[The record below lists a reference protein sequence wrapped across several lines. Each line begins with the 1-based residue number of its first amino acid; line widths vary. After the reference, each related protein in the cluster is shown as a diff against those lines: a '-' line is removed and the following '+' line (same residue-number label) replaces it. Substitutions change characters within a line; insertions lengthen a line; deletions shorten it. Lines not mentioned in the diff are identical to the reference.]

1 MNCFFADKD
10 GDGSKGPPLN
20 VSEPNVIL
28 EEGEGELEVKMRCII
43 CQKELQTF
51 TDSWSEIISC
61 LSGSSETKL
70 ADLLVDLVNPVHAIN
85 FTVRRFDKNVFWHNR
100 EYFRKNFGL
109 HGKNFLKL
117 IHWS

>member
-100 EYFRKNFGL
+100 EYFRKKFGL
-109 HGKNFLKL
+109 HVENFLKL